1 MATFTNQATLTY
13 NGGTATSNVA
23 TGELLETLT
32 ATKTAVTDTYR
43 VGDNVT
49 YVIGLVNA
57 GATALTGLTV
67 TDNLGGYPFETGTV
81 YPLTY
86 VDNTV
91 LYYVNGV
98 LQAAPTVTAGPPL
111 TITGITVPAGG
122 NAIIVYDTVV
132 TAFAPT
138 AADGTIENSVTVTGG
153 GLTNPVTATET
164 ITATETANL
173 TITKAITPPVVSA
186 NDRVTYTFTIQ
197 NFGNE
202 PVVET
207 DDAVITDLFD
217 PILTDLTVSLNG
229 TPLTEPAGYT
239 YDEATGLFRT
249 VTGQITVP
257 AATFTQDPT
266 TGAWI
271 TTPGVSTLVVTGTI

>member
-13 NGGTATSNVA
+13 SGGTATSNIA
-23 TGELLETLT
+23 TGELLEALT

-49 YVIGLVNA
+49 YVVSLVNA
-57 GATALTGLTV
+57 GTTALTGLTV
-67 TDNLGGYPFETGTV
+67 TDDLGGYTFEDDTV

-86 VDNTV
+86 VDDTV

-98 LQAAPTVTAGPPL
+98 LQPTPTVTVGPPL

-132 TAFAPT
+132 TEFAPI
-138 AADGTIENSVTVTGG
+138 AVDGEIENTVTITGG

-164 ITATETANL
+164 ITAVEAANL

-202 PVVET
+202 PVVAT
-207 DDAVITDLFD
+207 DDAVVTDLFD
-217 PILTDLTVSLNG
+217 PILTDLEVTLNG
-229 TPLTEPAGYT
+229 VTLTEPTGYT
-239 YDEATGLFRT
+239 YNEATGLFRT
-249 VTGQITVP
+249 VASQITVP

-271 TTPGVSTLVVTGTI
+271 NTPGVSTLVVTGTI